1 MMLSEDI
8 PNFETQNRMVFN
20 ADVQCIACGNKV
32 SNTNIFAL
40 TPIHTKEWLRMDWKR
55 GLMLLIIIRDTA

>member
-8 PNFETQNRMVFN
+8 PNFETQNGMVYN
-20 ADVQCIACGNKV
+20 AGIQCIACGNKV

-40 TPIHTKEWLRMDWKR
+40 TPIDNNWN
-55 GLMLLIIIRDTA
+55 G